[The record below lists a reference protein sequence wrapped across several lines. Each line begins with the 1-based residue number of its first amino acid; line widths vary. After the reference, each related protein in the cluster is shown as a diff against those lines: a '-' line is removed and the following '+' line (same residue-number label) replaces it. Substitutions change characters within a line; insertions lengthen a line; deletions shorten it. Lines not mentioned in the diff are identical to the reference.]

1 MDITSI
7 ISNPIVIG
15 ATTFVGRN
23 IYGWFNNSMK
33 NGKIDHYE
41 WKQLGKTLITLGGF
55 AVFTYLGVNATFP
68 DTISIEGSAAIVA
81 LVDVVRSYIQGL
93 KATKR

>member
-15 ATTFVGRN
+15 AITFVGRN

-33 NGKIDHYE
+33 DGKIDHYE
-41 WKQLGKTLITLGGF
+41 WKQLGKTIITLGGF
-55 AVFTYLGVNATFP
+55 AVFTYLGINAAFP
-68 DTISIEGSAAIVA
+68 NTLSIEGSAAIVA

-93 KATKR
+93 KTAKK